1 MCNKTQVKADP
12 SYTPNSNRVNRLLLY
27 GLYNRKQDSPP
38 EGDDQVPCNLFAIK
52 LEMQCL
58 QGVQGSRKRYFK
70 KISKYLKK
78 VLAKGLVARYTIEA
92 LEGEHKR
99 AQTKA
104 LRN

>member
-1 MCNKTQVKADP
+1 MPGEDKG
-12 SYTPNSNRVNRLLLY
+12 YTPNSNRVNRLLLY
-27 GLYNRKQDSPP
+27 GLYNRKQDSPS
-38 EGDDQVPCNLFAIK
+38 GGADQVPCNIFAIK
-52 LEMQCL
+52 LETQCL
-58 QGVQGSRKRYFK
+58 QGLQGSGSRYFK

-78 VLAKGLVARYTIEA
+78 VLAKGLVARYTIGA